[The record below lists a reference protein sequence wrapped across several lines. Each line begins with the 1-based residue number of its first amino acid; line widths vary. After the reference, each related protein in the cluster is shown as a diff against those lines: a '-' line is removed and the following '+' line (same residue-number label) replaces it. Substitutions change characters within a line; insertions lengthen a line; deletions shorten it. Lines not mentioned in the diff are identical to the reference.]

1 MLRAGKKFCVI
12 DSDWVLLDTTKT
24 LSHAIYYHYSNISI
38 YYTVSF
44 FRYRVAL
51 VYLSVFQYNIALKYM
66 YGMG

>member
-12 DSDWVLLDTTKT
+12 DWDWVLLDSTKT

-38 YYTVSF
+38 YYTAS

-51 VYLSVFQYNIALKYM
+51 VYLSMFQYNIALKYM
-66 YGMG
+66 YGME